1 MRNIETLPLRT
12 YPGRHDVNPA
22 TATKEREMRSNT
34 QKALVAVAAT
44 LSLATGAVAQ
54 TFAPF
59 TPIDLSANAPQHIVP
74 ASPLQS
80 AILLRGLVDT
90 ATNHLGQKH
99 LAKDWADFT
108 GYIPI
113 NGRSDSGYVI
123 INNERVERDTVGG
136 DGGGM
141 TVFTAQFKNNT
152 WSVADHPNGKVRT
165 VNFGPVGGTV
175 ANCGGME
182 TPWGTVLTAEEWN
195 QGSNA
200 SMFTAGVRD
209 TSDWNIGQF
218 NGEPSNRMIKRHQNM
233 NWMVEVNPVTGQAI
247 KKHYNMGRF
256 DHEGGTSMPDGK
268 TVYLTDDATPAV
280 FFKFVSDTVGN
291 YNKGQLFAYQQTI
304 DGNSGSWIALPMDI
318 DTMIN
323 ARAVAIRR
331 GATLFTRL
339 EWSEH
344 VDGKLYIAETGADNS
359 GTAHRNGVRNGG
371 KLALH
376 LAARLNND
384 SSITD
389 YYGRVLRFDV
399 NTNKMD
405 VLIEG
410 GAGTGGN
417 TNHLSNPD
425 GLTSVE
431 LNGKKYLV
439 IQEDLIGL
447 TQGRV
452 PPAAASAN
460 RYLCEIYWLDLSI
473 ANPTVNDLKR
483 MLIGANGSEVTG
495 ARFTPDGKTMFV
507 NIQHPSSSNA
517 APYNTSYTLAVWGYA
532 GQTTNLFE
540 DPTFENK
547 SGRLEMQV
555 NPMSRFA
562 FFNEAVD
569 VELYTIAG
577 KRLERHKKI
586 RQLDVAHLNAG
597 QYFVRLNGRDM
608 HKLVMQ

>member
-1 MRNIETLPLRT
+1 MRPITFKT
-12 YPGRHDVNPA
+12 GVVA
-22 TATKEREMRSNT
+22 TFAMA
-34 QKALVAVAAT
+34 ALAVSAA
-44 LSLATGAVAQ
+44 AQ

-59 TPIDLSANAPQHIVP
+59 TPIDSSANAPQHIIP

-90 ATNHLGQKH
+90 ATNHLGQKG

-108 GYIPI
+108 GYVPI

-123 INNERVERDTVGG
+123 INNERVTRDSVHG

-152 WSVADHPNGKVRT
+152 WSVANHPNGNIRS

-182 TPWGTVLTAEEWN
+182 TPWGTVLTGEEWN
-195 QGSNA
+195 QASNSA
-200 SMFTAGVRD
+200 LYSNGNGFRD
-209 TSDWNIGQF
+209 TSDWNVGQF
-218 NGEPSNRMIKRHQNM
+218 NGAPLNRTIKRHQNM
-233 NWMVEVNPVTGQAI
+233 NWMVEVNPATGQAI

-268 TVYLTDDATPAV
+268 TVYLTDDATPGV
-280 FFKFVSDTVGN
+280 FFKFVSDTAGN
-291 YNKGQLFAYQQTI
+291 YNKGQLYAYQQSAN
-304 DGNSGSWIALPMDI
+304 GLSGTWIALPMDL

-323 ARAVAIRR
+323 VRAVAIRR

-344 VDGKLYIAETGADNS
+344 ADGKLYIAETGNDNS
-359 GTAHRNGVRNGG
+359 GTAHRNAVRNGG
-371 KLALH
+371 KLPLH
-376 LAARLNND
+376 LAARLNPD

-389 YYGRVLRFDV
+389 YFGRVLRFDIA
-399 NTNKMD
+399 TNKMD

-417 TNHLSNPD
+417 TNHLASPD

-439 IQEDLIGL
+439 IQEDLIGVS
-447 TQGRV
+447 QGRV
-452 PPAAASAN
+452 PPSAAAAN
-460 RYLCEIYWLDLSI
+460 RYLCEVYWLDLSI
-473 ANPTVNDLKR
+473 PNPTVNDLKR
-483 MLIGANGSEVTG
+483 MLIGANGAEVTG

-507 NIQHPSSSNA
+507 NIQHPTSTLA

-532 GQTTNLFE
+532 GQATNLFDE
-540 DPTFENK
+540 PKFNGK
-547 SGRLEMQV
+547 SGRVEMQV
-555 NPMSRFA
+555 NAMSRFA
-562 FFNEAVD
+562 YFSEVSD
-569 VELYTIAG
+569 VELFDTVG
-577 KRLERHKKI
+577 KRLERHKKV
-586 RQLDVAHLNAG
+586 RQMDVAHLNPG
-597 QYFVRLNGRDM
+597 YYYVRLNGRDV